1 MKTSHEMAQSVLRK
15 RDRILRRRR
24 ILTASIGTAAGI
36 TAVAAALAVTFN
48 LNRPR
53 GVDLIESGSVVQ
65 IDTLPNSPL
74 SLIGVSYEEG
84 NYRVDTDSWEV
95 LTDCDIFREHFFG
108 TWDSDSS
115 ILGSSEF
122 TIDDTENSSLFAQ
135 ESPLWLRDF
144 YRVSGD
150 VYAFIANGNAVSW
163 LFWLDGSAP
172 DTMYFEE
179 MNGGILYDHLNSGTT
194 VLTKMDEPIK
204 QPENAFLSIF
214 RLREMAQEHGI
225 DMETLLNI
233 EYDIGKDYM
242 LYHDKYQNYPVY
254 LVSESEDEIVLR
266 TKVGN
271 PMTKEEISVEYT
283 LSRENGAWK
292 RTSLAIAKPEGYTD
306 FASADIP
313 DITPEDRGLQ
323 AMGTRNVLLDT
334 KQAGAF
340 SVLLVGD
347 YVTTDN
353 AGHSGMISC
362 FDFGV
367 QIYDGNTVSD
377 LAGAHSGAGAGDYWI
392 YTDRFSDY
400 MDVFQFG
407 DNYIIALRYYD
418 TDGARYTI
426 FIAIK
431 DGTFYPELIGDYS
444 AVTGVQ
450 LDVTTW
456 LSKNYSVDV
465 DSCTITD
472 NDSGISYVFDFDAI
486 SDTFTRPHY
495 TAVKSAGNEAVSDRL
510 AEMWLNKWTEITASM
525 DLLLPKVSVF
535 GFELSD
541 GSRLVAFV
549 YPNYKSYGAVFYRI
563 SGSDITELGNET
575 CGSDFELL
583 ENPSGQYLHTTIR
596 FAGGVMN
603 ADSIYVDDS
612 YYLITESSL
621 DPVLRVGKELYNEE
635 AVYWSVY
642 ENEESVSVTAEEYE
656 NLINSALPECA
667 AVSAVSLDKD
677 GDYKIDDFCAFED
690 DTDGLKAAILSAL

>member
-1 MKTSHEMAQSVLRK
+1 MKTSHEMAQSVLKK

-24 ILTASIGTAAGI
+24 IRTASIGTAAGI

-53 GVDLIESGSVVQ
+53 GVDLIDPGTVSQPSGPDISDLSPVNGSSVEVPPPEYPYNDVE
-65 IDTLPNSPL
+65 IREDSGTGSPD
-74 SLIGVSYEEG
+74 SYESLMEQLQVYSG
-84 NYRVDTDSWEV
+84 NMN
-95 LTDCDIFREHFFG
+95 LF
-108 TWDSDSS
+108 
-115 ILGSSEF
+115 EF
-122 TIDDTENSSLFAQ
+122 TITEQYTPEEAVELTGTDIFSSSSTLFSAYISYDYLSGSKKNMDILLAQ
-135 ESPLWLRDF
+135 AGTAESQVKNYPLYGVGKTYIAFL
-144 YRVSGD
+144 SGFNKD
-150 VYAFIANGNAVSW
+150 SW
-163 LFWLDGSAP
+163 NVACPELVF
-172 DTMYFEE
+172 F
-179 MNGGILYDHLNSGTT
+179 LNSGICTHIKAEQIKFVTSDGVQLGKEIPEDMQYLYTT
-194 VLTKMDEPIK
+194 TSNNPV
-204 QPENAFLSIF
+204 
-214 RLREMAQEHGI
+214 RYVR
-225 DMETLLNI
+225 
-233 EYDIGKDYM
+233 EYDITELSDFLRSDWISRK
-242 LYHDKYQNYPVY
+242 LY
-254 LVSESEDEIVLR
+254 SE
-266 TKVGN
+266 TA
-271 PMTKEEISVEYT
+271 PQ
-283 LSRENGAWK
+283 
-292 RTSLAIAKPEGYTD
+292 GYTD

-367 QIYDGNTVSD
+367 QIYDGNTVSN

-472 NDSGISYVFDFDAI
+472 NDSGIFYVFDFDAI
-486 SDTFTRPHY
+486 SETFTRPHY

-583 ENPSGQYLHTTIR
+583 ENSSGQYLHTTIR

-656 NLINSALPECA
+656 NLINSALPECPV
-667 AVSAVSLDKD
+667 VSAASLDKD

>member
-1 MKTSHEMAQSVLRK
+1 MKTSHEMAQSVLKK

-53 GVDLIESGSVVQ
+53 GVDLIDPGTVSQPSGPDISDLSPVNGSSVEVPPPEYPYNDVE
-65 IDTLPNSPL
+65 IREDSGTGSPD
-74 SLIGVSYEEG
+74 SYESLMEQLQVYSG
-84 NYRVDTDSWEV
+84 NMN
-95 LTDCDIFREHFFG
+95 LF
-108 TWDSDSS
+108 
-115 ILGSSEF
+115 EF
-122 TIDDTENSSLFAQ
+122 TITEQYTPEEAVELTGTDIFSSSSTLFSAHISYDYLSGSKKNMDILLAQ
-135 ESPLWLRDF
+135 AGTAESQVKNYPLYGVGKTYIAFL
-144 YRVSGD
+144 SGFNKD
-150 VYAFIANGNAVSW
+150 SW
-163 LFWLDGSAP
+163 NVACPELVF
-172 DTMYFEE
+172 F
-179 MNGGILYDHLNSGTT
+179 LNSGICTHIKAEQIKFVTSDGVQLGKEIPEDMQYLYTT
-194 VLTKMDEPIK
+194 TSNNPV
-204 QPENAFLSIF
+204 
-214 RLREMAQEHGI
+214 RYVR
-225 DMETLLNI
+225 
-233 EYDIGKDYM
+233 EYDITELSDFLRSDWISRK
-242 LYHDKYQNYPVY
+242 LY
-254 LVSESEDEIVLR
+254 SE
-266 TKVGN
+266 TA
-271 PMTKEEISVEYT
+271 PQ
-283 LSRENGAWK
+283 
-292 RTSLAIAKPEGYTD
+292 GYTD

-367 QIYDGNTVSD
+367 QIYDGNTVSN

-472 NDSGISYVFDFDAI
+472 NDSGISYVFDFDSI

-583 ENPSGQYLHTTIR
+583 ENSSGQYLHTTIR

-667 AVSAVSLDKD
+667 VVSAVSLDKD
-677 GDYKIDDFCAFED
+677 GDYKIDDSCAFED
-690 DTDGLKAAILSAL
+690 DTDGLKTAILSAL

>member
-1 MKTSHEMAQSVLRK
+1 
-15 RDRILRRRR
+15 
-24 ILTASIGTAAGI
+24 
-36 TAVAAALAVTFN
+36 
-48 LNRPR
+48 
-53 GVDLIESGSVVQ
+53 
-65 IDTLPNSPL
+65 
-74 SLIGVSYEEG
+74 
-84 NYRVDTDSWEV
+84 
-95 LTDCDIFREHFFG
+95 
-108 TWDSDSS
+108 
-115 ILGSSEF
+115 
-122 TIDDTENSSLFAQ
+122 
-135 ESPLWLRDF
+135 
-144 YRVSGD
+144 
-150 VYAFIANGNAVSW
+150 
-163 LFWLDGSAP
+163 
-172 DTMYFEE
+172 
-179 MNGGILYDHLNSGTT
+179 
-194 VLTKMDEPIK
+194 
-204 QPENAFLSIF
+204 
-214 RLREMAQEHGI
+214 
-225 DMETLLNI
+225 
-233 EYDIGKDYM
+233 
-242 LYHDKYQNYPVY
+242 
-254 LVSESEDEIVLR
+254 
-266 TKVGN
+266 
-271 PMTKEEISVEYT
+271 
-283 LSRENGAWK
+283 
-292 RTSLAIAKPEGYTD
+292 
-306 FASADIP
+306 
-313 DITPEDRGLQ
+313 
-323 AMGTRNVLLDT
+323 MGTRNVLLDT

-367 QIYDGNTVSD
+367 QIYDGNTVSN

-486 SDTFTRPHY
+486 SETFTRPHY

-563 SGSDITELGNET
+563 AGSDITELGNET

-583 ENPSGQYLHTTIR
+583 ENSSGQYLHTTIR

-667 AVSAVSLDKD
+667 VVSAVSLDKD

-690 DTDGLKAAILSAL
+690 DTHGLKTAILSAL

>member
-1 MKTSHEMAQSVLRK
+1 MKTSHEMAQSVLKK

-24 ILTASIGTAAGI
+24 ILMTSIGAVGGI
-36 TAVAAALAVTFN
+36 AAVAAALVITMN
-48 LNRPR
+48 INRPR

-74 SLIGVSYEEG
+74 SLIGVSYEDG
-84 NYRVDTDSWEV
+84 NYRVDTESWEV
-95 LTDCDIFREHFFG
+95 LTDCDIFREYFFG
-108 TWDSDSS
+108 TWDSDGS

-150 VYAFIANGNAVSW
+150 VYAFIADGNAVSW

-179 MNGGILYDHLNSGTT
+179 MNGGIFYDHLNSGTT
-194 VLTKMDEPIK
+194 VLTKTDEPIK

-214 RLREMAQEHGI
+214 RLREMAQKYGI
-225 DMETLLNI
+225 DTETLLNI

-254 LVSESEDEIVLR
+254 LVSESDDEIVLR

-367 QIYDGNTVSD
+367 KIYDGNTVSD

-486 SDTFTRPHY
+486 SETFTRPHY
-495 TAVKSAGNEAVSDRL
+495 TAVKSASNEAVSDRL
-510 AEMWLNKWTEITASM
+510 AEMWLNKWQEITANTEFV
-525 DLLLPKVSVF
+525 LPQVSVF
-535 GFELSD
+535 SLDLRD
-541 GSRLVAFV
+541 GSKLAAFV
-549 YPNYKSYGAVFYRI
+549 YPNYKSCGAVFYRI
-563 SGSDITELGNET
+563 SDSEITELGNES
-575 CGSDFELL
+575 CGFDFELL
-583 ENPSGQYLHTTIR
+583 ENSSGQYLHITTK

-603 ADSIYVDDS
+603 ADGIYVDDS
-612 YYLITESSL
+612 YCLITETSL
-621 DPVLRVGKELYNEE
+621 DPVLRVGMELYNGE

-642 ENEESVSVTAEEYE
+642 ENGESVSVTAEEYE
-656 NLINSALPECA
+656 NLINSALPDFA
-667 AVSAVSLDKD
+667 AVSTVNLDKNGDYKVDDYCAFEEDKD
-677 GDYKIDDFCAFED
+677 G
-690 DTDGLKAAILSAL
+690 LRAAVRSAL

>member
-1 MKTSHEMAQSVLRK
+1 MKTSHEMAQSVLKK

-53 GVDLIESGSVVQ
+53 GVDLIDPGTVSQPSGPDISDLSPVNGSSVEVPPPEYPYNDVE
-65 IDTLPNSPL
+65 IREDSGTGSPD
-74 SLIGVSYEEG
+74 SYESLMEQLQVYSG
-84 NYRVDTDSWEV
+84 NMN
-95 LTDCDIFREHFFG
+95 LF
-108 TWDSDSS
+108 
-115 ILGSSEF
+115 EF
-122 TIDDTENSSLFAQ
+122 TITEQYTPEEAVELTGTDIFSSSSTLFSAHISYDYLSGSKKNMDILLAQ
-135 ESPLWLRDF
+135 AGTAESQVKNYPLYGVGKTYIAFL
-144 YRVSGD
+144 SGFNKD
-150 VYAFIANGNAVSW
+150 SW
-163 LFWLDGSAP
+163 NVACPELVF
-172 DTMYFEE
+172 F
-179 MNGGILYDHLNSGTT
+179 LNSGICTHIKAEQIKFVTSDGVQLGKEIPEDMQYLYTT
-194 VLTKMDEPIK
+194 TSNNPV
-204 QPENAFLSIF
+204 
-214 RLREMAQEHGI
+214 RYVR
-225 DMETLLNI
+225 
-233 EYDIGKDYM
+233 EYDITELSDFLRSDWISRK
-242 LYHDKYQNYPVY
+242 LY
-254 LVSESEDEIVLR
+254 SE
-266 TKVGN
+266 TA
-271 PMTKEEISVEYT
+271 PQ
-283 LSRENGAWK
+283 
-292 RTSLAIAKPEGYTD
+292 GYTD

-367 QIYDGNTVSD
+367 QIYDGNTVSN

-486 SDTFTRPHY
+486 SETFTRPHY

-563 SGSDITELGNET
+563 AGSDITELGNET

-583 ENPSGQYLHTTIR
+583 ENSSGQYLHTTIR

-612 YYLITESSL
+612 HYLITESSL

-667 AVSAVSLDKD
+667 VVSAVSLDKD

-690 DTDGLKAAILSAL
+690 DTHGLKTAILSAL

>member
-1 MKTSHEMAQSVLRK
+1 MKTSHEMAQSVLKK

-48 LNRPR
+48 INRPR
-53 GVDLIESGSVVQ
+53 GVDLIDPGTVSQPSGPDISDLSPVNGSSVEVPPPEYPYNDVE
-65 IDTLPNSPL
+65 IREDSGTGSPD
-74 SLIGVSYEEG
+74 SYESLMEQLQVYSG
-84 NYRVDTDSWEV
+84 NMN
-95 LTDCDIFREHFFG
+95 LF
-108 TWDSDSS
+108 
-115 ILGSSEF
+115 EF
-122 TIDDTENSSLFAQ
+122 TITEQYTPEEAVELTGTDIFSSSSTLFSAHISYDYLSGSKKNMDILLAQ
-135 ESPLWLRDF
+135 AGTAESQVKNYPLYGVGKTYIAFL
-144 YRVSGD
+144 SGFNKD
-150 VYAFIANGNAVSW
+150 SW
-163 LFWLDGSAP
+163 NVACPELVF
-172 DTMYFEE
+172 F
-179 MNGGILYDHLNSGTT
+179 LNSGICTHIKAEQIKFVTSDGVQLGKEIPEDMQYLYTT
-194 VLTKMDEPIK
+194 TSNNPV
-204 QPENAFLSIF
+204 
-214 RLREMAQEHGI
+214 RYVR
-225 DMETLLNI
+225 
-233 EYDIGKDYM
+233 EYDITELSDFLRSDWISRK
-242 LYHDKYQNYPVY
+242 LY
-254 LVSESEDEIVLR
+254 SE
-266 TKVGN
+266 TA
-271 PMTKEEISVEYT
+271 PQ
-283 LSRENGAWK
+283 
-292 RTSLAIAKPEGYTD
+292 GYTD

-367 QIYDGNTVSD
+367 QIYDGNTVSN

-486 SDTFTRPHY
+486 SETFTRPHY
-495 TAVKSAGNEAVSDRL
+495 TAVKSSGDEAVSDRL

-525 DLLLPKVSVF
+525 DLLLPKVSVL

-583 ENPSGQYLHTTIR
+583 ENSSGQYLHTTIR

-667 AVSAVSLDKD
+667 VVSAVSLDKD
-677 GDYKIDDFCAFED
+677 GDYKIDDSCAFED
-690 DTDGLKAAILSAL
+690 DTDGLKTAILSAL

>member
-36 TAVAAALAVTFN
+36 TAVAAVLAVTFN

-53 GVDLIESGSVVQ
+53 GVDLIDPGTVSQPSGSD
-65 IDTLPNSPL
+65 ISDLSPVNG
-74 SLIGVSYEEG
+74 SSVEVPPPEYPYNDVEIREDSGTGSPDSYESLMEQLQVYSG
-84 NYRVDTDSWEV
+84 NMN
-95 LTDCDIFREHFFG
+95 LF
-108 TWDSDSS
+108 
-115 ILGSSEF
+115 EF
-122 TIDDTENSSLFAQ
+122 TIMEQYTPEKAVELTGTDIFSSSSTLFSAHISYDYLSGSKKNMDILLAQ
-135 ESPLWLRDF
+135 AGTAESQVKNYPLYGVGKTYIAFL
-144 YRVSGD
+144 SGFD
-150 VYAFIANGNAVSW
+150 KDSW
-163 LFWLDGSAP
+163 NVACPELVF
-172 DTMYFEE
+172 F
-179 MNGGILYDHLNSGTT
+179 LNSGICTHIKAEQIKFVTADGVQLGKEIPEDMQYLYTT
-194 VLTKMDEPIK
+194 TSNNPV
-204 QPENAFLSIF
+204 
-214 RLREMAQEHGI
+214 RYVR
-225 DMETLLNI
+225 
-233 EYDIGKDYM
+233 EYDITELADFLRSDWISRK
-242 LYHDKYQNYPVY
+242 LY
-254 LVSESEDEIVLR
+254 SE
-266 TKVGN
+266 TA
-271 PMTKEEISVEYT
+271 PQ
-283 LSRENGAWK
+283 
-292 RTSLAIAKPEGYTD
+292 GYTD

-495 TAVKSAGNEAVSDRL
+495 TAVKSAGNDAVGDRL

-621 DPVLRVGKELYNEE
+621 DPVLRVGKELYNEK
-635 AVYWSVY
+635 AVYWSAY

-677 GDYKIDDFCAFED
+677 GDYKIDDSCAFED
-690 DTDGLKAAILSAL
+690 DTDGLKTAILSAL

>member
-1 MKTSHEMAQSVLRK
+1 MKTSHEMAQSVLKK

-53 GVDLIESGSVVQ
+53 GVDLIDPGTVSQPSGPDISDLSPVNGSSVEVPPEYPYNDVE
-65 IDTLPNSPL
+65 IMEDSGTGSPD
-74 SLIGVSYEEG
+74 SYESLMEQLQVYSG
-84 NYRVDTDSWEV
+84 NMN
-95 LTDCDIFREHFFG
+95 LF
-108 TWDSDSS
+108 
-115 ILGSSEF
+115 EF
-122 TIDDTENSSLFAQ
+122 TITEQYTPEEAVELTGTDIFSSSSTLFSAHISYDYLSGSKKNMDILLAQ
-135 ESPLWLRDF
+135 AGTAESQVKNYPLYGVGKTYIAFL
-144 YRVSGD
+144 SGFNKD
-150 VYAFIANGNAVSW
+150 SW
-163 LFWLDGSAP
+163 NVACPELVF
-172 DTMYFEE
+172 F
-179 MNGGILYDHLNSGTT
+179 LNSGICMHIKAEQIKFVTSDGVQLGKEIPEDMQYLYTT
-194 VLTKMDEPIK
+194 TSNNPV
-204 QPENAFLSIF
+204 
-214 RLREMAQEHGI
+214 RYVR
-225 DMETLLNI
+225 
-233 EYDIGKDYM
+233 EYDITELSDFLRSDWISRK
-242 LYHDKYQNYPVY
+242 LY
-254 LVSESEDEIVLR
+254 SE
-266 TKVGN
+266 TA
-271 PMTKEEISVEYT
+271 PQ
-283 LSRENGAWK
+283 
-292 RTSLAIAKPEGYTD
+292 GYTD

-367 QIYDGNTVSD
+367 QIYDGNTVSN

-400 MDVFQFG
+400 MDVFRFG

-525 DLLLPKVSVF
+525 DLLIPKVSVF

-603 ADSIYVDDS
+603 ADSIYIDDS

-621 DPVLRVGKELYNEE
+621 DPVLRVGKELYNEDE
-635 AVYWSVY
+635 VYWAVY

-667 AVSAVSLDKD
+667 VVSAVSLDKD
-677 GDYKIDDFCAFED
+677 GDYKIDDSCAFED
-690 DTDGLKAAILSAL
+690 DTDGLKTAILSAL